1 MAKILVV
8 DDEIESRERLSEFL
22 TMRGFE
28 VETASRG
35 SAALEKIAADPPDLV
50 LLDVRMPGMNGLQIL
65 KAAKALHPDLGV
77 IMVTAVPDGAI
88 TREAMKL
95 GAYDYITKPIDIN
108 YLATK
113 VIPTFLALIG

>member
-8 DDEIESRERLSEFL
+8 DDEIESRELLSEFL

-35 SAALEKIAADPPDLV
+35 SVALEKIAAGPPNLV

-77 IMVTAVPDGAI
+77 IMVSAVLDGAI
-88 TREAMKL
+88 AREAMKL

-113 VIPTFLALIG
+113 VMPTFLALIG